1 MIEPAALL
9 GSVESI
15 ALAPVP
21 DGVRGDALA
30 VLGRKLSGA
39 ERAVEEGRYDEAVS
53 ILGELRLVPGHH
65 PALALRG
72 LLAESW
78 RGCTARSSMRRSS
91 S

>member
-15 ALAPVP
+15 ALGPVP

-30 VLGRKLSGA
+30 VLGRKFSGA

-53 ILGELRLVPGHH
+53 ILGELRLVPGII
-65 PALALRG
+65 PR
-72 LLAESW
+72 
-78 RGCTARSSMRRSS
+78 
-91 S
+91 